1 MAPTTIYDDEARTK
15 LDELAAWL
23 SETNKFQKHQDNLLR
38 CIDEDRHAKVDPVLE
53 KLAFKKTVITIPL
66 TYQTMN

>member
-1 MAPTTIYDDEARTK
+1 MAPTPIYDEARTK

-38 CIDEDRHAKVDPVLE
+38 CVDEDRHVKVDPLLE
-53 KLAFKKTVITIPL
+53 KLEFKKETVITIL
-66 TYQTMN
+66 FKNQAVY